1 MRFFPANQ
9 TDLDWRDQFT
19 AMEHLRHELRER
31 QDSMVS
37 PRESTPLH
45 EPVPPS
51 TLTPPMMALLRERKL
66 REEVERMKRDCNA

>member
-19 AMEHLRHELRER
+19 AQEHLRHELREH
-31 QDSMVS
+31 QDSMVG

-45 EPVPPS
+45 EPVPPA
-51 TLTPPMMALLRERKL
+51 TLTPPMMSLLRERKF
-66 REEVERMKRDCNA
+66 REEVERMKRDYNA